1 MSHLPPAR
9 RIAIFDFDGTLIR
22 GDSLGPFLAAI
33 AGPLRATAA
42 FAAGL
47 AGAMGGN
54 ALLDRRSAVKA
65 ALLHRTLAGRSLDEA
80 EDAARRIG
88 RRLRWRP
95 AMVEALKAHK
105 LAGCRIVVATGALDL
120 YIEEALGDLPV
131 DDVLATTMEVDGRR
145 LTGRM
150 AGGNCVRAE
159 KARRV
164 AAYLAEHGPFMES
177 WGYGNRPS
185 DLAMLALV
193 DHPTVV

>member
-1 MSHLPPAR
+1 MSHLPPPR

-33 AGPLRATAA
+33 AGPWRTTAA
-42 FAAGL
+42 FLAGL
-47 AGAMGGN
+47 SRAASGG
-54 ALLDRRSAVKA
+54 ALLDRRSAIKA
-65 ALLHRTLAGRSLDEA
+65 GLLRHALAGRSLDEA
-80 EDAARRIG
+80 EAAARDIC
-88 RRLRWRP
+88 RRLHWRR

-120 YIEEALGDLPV
+120 YIGEALAGLPV
-131 DDVLATTMEVDGRR
+131 DDVLATTMEVEGSR

-164 AAYLAEHGPFMES
+164 AAYLAEHGPFVES